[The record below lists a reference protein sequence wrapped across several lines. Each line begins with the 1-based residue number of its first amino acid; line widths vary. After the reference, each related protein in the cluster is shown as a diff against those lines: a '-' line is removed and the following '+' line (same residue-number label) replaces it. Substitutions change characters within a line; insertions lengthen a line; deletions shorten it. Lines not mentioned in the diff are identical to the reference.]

1 MSVELRVTYEEA
13 ILLAMNCSTESID
26 QLDECRDKDEDYEA
40 SEGDETR
47 AFLGN

>member
-1 MSVELRVTYEEA
+1 MSVELGVTYKQSVF
-13 ILLAMNCSTESID
+13 LAMNCSTESID
-26 QLDECRDKDEDYEA
+26 KLDECRYKDEDYEA